1 VWETLT
7 VHGFRSPF
15 ADWTADHGHV
25 ADVVKSALAHV
36 TGSAVRRAYAR
47 TDLLGRPGRGS

>member
-1 VWETLT
+1 MWETLT